1 MDPDINELIV
11 GATDTFPP
19 SFAQCSLGV
28 QASLFNVSQAF
39 KPLFKLPKTGQQDF
53 MENIHRET
61 NKQIRERKVFLEYVI
76 CKAAAV
82 PVAHSLAIYC

>member
-1 MDPDINELIV
+1 
-11 GATDTFPP
+11 
-19 SFAQCSLGV
+19 
-28 QASLFNVSQAF
+28 
-39 KPLFKLPKTGQQDF
+39 

-82 PVAHSLAIYC
+82 PVAHSLAIYCQLCDPLFTEANDKWFIVLYSPYSIISNNWFI